1 MVSGVRQTDGAPSQ
15 TSDSLAASLA
25 SAHSQAKINA
35 SRNWGK
41 IMRTMSIA
49 RVVVFGLAVTL
60 AGTLPLGL
68 SAASAKAMKHT
79 MKLPPGAC
87 AVEKKAVNT
96 GTICSYQCN
105 AQTNWC
111 AQQMC
116 TNGALVQVL
125 PCFGPFCAAKC
136 AG

>member
-1 MVSGVRQTDGAPSQ
+1 MRIL
-15 TSDSLAASLA
+15 SL
-25 SAHSQAKINA
+25 
-35 SRNWGK
+35 SR
-41 IMRTMSIA
+41 IL
-49 RVVVFGLAVTL
+49 VVTLTFVLAVTV
-60 AGTLPLGL
+60 PW
-68 SAASAKAMKHT
+68 SVSVASAKAMKQS

-116 TNGALVQVL
+116 TNGALVQVI
-125 PCFGPFCAAKC
+125 PCYGPFCAAKC

>member
-1 MVSGVRQTDGAPSQ
+1 MRIL
-15 TSDSLAASLA
+15 SL
-25 SAHSQAKINA
+25 
-35 SRNWGK
+35 SR
-41 IMRTMSIA
+41 IL
-49 RVVVFGLAVTL
+49 VVTLTFVLAVTL
-60 AGTLPLGL
+60 PW
-68 SAASAKAMKHT
+68 SVPAASAKTVKQS

-116 TNGALVQVL
+116 ANGALVQVL
-125 PCFGPFCAAKC
+125 PCYGPFCAAKC

>member
-1 MVSGVRQTDGAPSQ
+1 MVSGVRQTDGGPKPHCPYFLPHHLRRFIHKLDQ
-15 TSDSLAASLA
+15 CVEEL
-25 SAHSQAKINA
+25 
-35 SRNWGK
+35 GEV
-41 IMRTMSIA
+41 SIA
-49 RVVVFGLAVTL
+49 KVFVFGLAVAL
-60 AGTLPLGL
+60 AVTMPLGL

-87 AVEKKAVNT
+87 AFEKKAMNA

-111 AQQMC
+111 GQQLC
-116 TNGALVQVL
+116 VNGALNQVL
-125 PCFGPFCAAKC
+125 PCFGPFCAPKC

>member
-1 MVSGVRQTDGAPSQ
+1 MRIL
-15 TSDSLAASLA
+15 SLA
-25 SAHSQAKINA
+25 KIL
-35 SRNWGK
+35 
-41 IMRTMSIA
+41 
-49 RVVVFGLAVTL
+49 VVTL
-60 AGTLPLGL
+60 TFVLAATLPW
-68 SAASAKAMKHT
+68 SVPAASAKAMKQS

-125 PCFGPFCAAKC
+125 PCYGQFCAAKC

>member
-1 MVSGVRQTDGAPSQ
+1 MRIL
-15 TSDSLAASLA
+15 SLA
-25 SAHSQAKINA
+25 KIL
-35 SRNWGK
+35 
-41 IMRTMSIA
+41 
-49 RVVVFGLAVTL
+49 VVTL
-60 AGTLPLGL
+60 TFVLAATLPW
-68 SAASAKAMKHT
+68 SVPAASAKAMKQS

-87 AVEKKAVNT
+87 LNT

-116 TNGALVQVL
+116 ANGALVQVL
-125 PCFGPFCAAKC
+125 PCFGPVCTPKC

>member
-1 MVSGVRQTDGAPSQ
+1 MRILSLSKILVVTL
-15 TSDSLAASLA
+15 TFVLAA
-25 SAHSQAKINA
+25 
-35 SRNWGK
+35 
-41 IMRTMSIA
+41 
-49 RVVVFGLAVTL
+49 
-60 AGTLPLGL
+60 TLPW
-68 SAASAKAMKHT
+68 SVPVASAKAMKHS

-125 PCFGPFCAAKC
+125 PCYGAFCAAKC

>member
-1 MVSGVRQTDGAPSQ
+1 MRIL
-15 TSDSLAASLA
+15 SLARIL
-25 SAHSQAKINA
+25 
-35 SRNWGK
+35 
-41 IMRTMSIA
+41 
-49 RVVVFGLAVTL
+49 VVTL
-60 AGTLPLGL
+60 TFVLAATLPW
-68 SAASAKAMKHT
+68 SVPAASAKAMKQS

-116 TNGALVQVL
+116 ANGALVQVL
-125 PCFGPFCAAKC
+125 PCFGPVCAPKC

>member
-1 MVSGVRQTDGAPSQ
+1 MASYNNFLNEFGGFIMLHGS
-15 TSDSLAASLA
+15 AAA
-25 SAHSQAKINA
+25 ETNA
-35 SRNWGK
+35 SV
-41 IMRTMSIA
+41 MTRT
-49 RVVVFGLAVTL
+49 FT
-60 AGTLPLGL
+60 TP
-68 SAASAKAMKHT
+68 AAFAKAIKP

-96 GTICSYQCN
+96 GTICSFQCN

-111 AQQMC
+111 AQQFC
-116 TNGALVQVL
+116 NNGTLVQVL

>member
-1 MVSGVRQTDGAPSQ
+1 
-15 TSDSLAASLA
+15 
-25 SAHSQAKINA
+25 
-35 SRNWGK
+35 
-41 IMRTMSIA
+41 MRTMSIA

-116 TNGALVQVL
+116 TNGTLVQVL